1 MSADYLARVRDD
13 FDRIAQLPE
22 ERWDHNLRYHRMLLR
37 ELPQPCARALE
48 IGCGAG
54 LFARELAAR
63 CGEVLALDLSPR
75 MIERARQ
82 RLASVENVEL
92 RVKDVLAWEI
102 PPGSFD
108 CIVSITTL
116 HHLPMGE
123 MLQRMKQGL
132 RPGGVLLV
140 LDVVAGRGPRDISL
154 AGIAFPLNRL
164 LGLLHNGRLRP
175 PPEVRA
181 AWDEHG
187 KTDRYLKLGEVRS
200 FCREILPGARI
211 RRYLFFRY
219 SIAWKKPL
227 AAGPL
232 A

>member
-1 MSADYLARVRDD
+1 MSADYLAQVRAD
-13 FDRIAQLPE
+13 FDRIAELPE

-37 ELPQPCARALE
+37 ELPEPCARALE

-75 MIERARQ
+75 MVERARQ
-82 RLASVENVEL
+82 RLADVENVEL
-92 RVKDVLAWEI
+92 RVQDVLEWEI
-102 PPGSFD
+102 PRESFD

-123 MLQRMKQGL
+123 MLRRLRDGL

-140 LDVVAGRGPRDISL
+140 LDVVGGRGPRDVAL
-154 AGIAFPLNRL
+154 AGIALPLNRL

-181 AWDEHG
+181 AWEEHG
-187 KTDRYLKLGEVRS
+187 KTDRYLKLGEVRA
-200 FCREILPGARI
+200 FCRDLLPGARI
-211 RRYLFFRY
+211 RRHLFFRY
-219 SIAWKKPL
+219 SIAWRKPHS
-227 AAGPL
+227 AATLP
-232 A
+232 